1 MSEAGEV
8 KLHFL
13 DYWRVIRVRWGI
25 ILLVFLLVM
34 ITASVT
40 TYFMPKKFQSSAAM
54 ELKTDPRTTV
64 LSGGNPSFG
73 GNLSPLFISTQYEII
88 QRKEVLYPV
97 IERLKLEEK
106 WGTNGE
112 KMRREYVWY
121 QLKSMLN
128 VRQLRNTEMLE
139 MIAESTDPKEASD
152 IANAVAEVYVEERG
166 RQNRERTGKGLTE
179 LKVQVDAQEE
189 KVKAAQDRV
198 NHLRAELFEMG
209 FPDIGDDVQQNFG
222 TPVANVLMTKE
233 QEVNAAKTKLATLKS
248 QFENIEKLTDDAL
261 VENLQQLNIP
271 DPTVQ
276 QVLPVFKQAV
286 AEKARLLNSGLGPR
300 HPSVTA
306 IQAQMDVFKKQL
318 KDQSSSIRQTLA
330 TNIRIEEGT
339 LATLEEQVV
348 KLREEQQKA
357 KVKSSEYVTAKQ
369 KYAEERAIYLQLNN
383 DYQIKSA
390 QENITI
396 DPVKIWEY
404 AEPATTPSSPR
415 WVLNLALGAVIGL
428 VIGIGLA
435 FFIEYLD
442 TSVKTMEDVEN
453 FLGVPV
459 LAIIPKDIDLLH
471 KVSGDTP
478 DAEAYR
484 ILRTNI
490 EFNRK
495 SATANTISMVS
506 GGPGEGKSTTL
517 ANMAYTFA
525 QGGYSVLIVD
535 ADLRRP
541 TQHKLFSLSN
551 DVGLTTYLTTDIR
564 LDDVIFP
571 TGFDNLQIMPSGI
584 LPTDAVGILNSQ
596 RMSDMISELKGRY
609 DMVFFDSPP
618 ILGVSD
624 ASVLASEVDL
634 CILVVQHRRFP
645 RSMLT
650 RVKQSVV
657 NVGGT
662 ILGVV
667 LNNVDLK
674 HDPNYQYYTS
684 YYDYYA
690 PRRDHEPAPDRRAG
704 ATPAGRSARDDDQ
717 Y

>member
-1 MSEAGEV
+1 MSEAGEA

-34 ITASVT
+34 ITATVT
-40 TYFMPKKFQSSAAM
+40 TYFMPKKYSAGASLQL
-54 ELKTDPRTTV
+54 EQDSRTLEFMGQTPV
-64 LSGGNPSFG
+64 GI
-73 GNLSPLFISTQYEII
+73 SPQFVATQYAII
-88 QRKEVLYPV
+88 QKKEILYPV
-97 IERLKLEEK
+97 IEKLKLEEA
-106 WGTNGE
+106 WATDGQP
-112 KMRREYVWY
+112 MRREAAWY
-121 QLKSMLN
+121 TLRNMLD
-128 VRQLRNTEMLE
+128 VQQVRNTEMIE
-139 MIAESTDPKEASD
+139 IVATSTSPEEAAK
-152 IANAVAEVYVEERG
+152 IANTVAEIYGEKRNEQQVEKTD
-166 RQNRERTGKGLTE
+166 TGVTT
-179 LKVQVDAQEE
+179 LKSQVQEQDD
-189 KVKAAQDRV
+189 KVKAAQDAV
-198 NHLRAELFEMG
+198 NRLRAELYTYG
-209 FPDIGDDVQQNFG
+209 IIDTGDERDMTLQSPIQQ
-222 TPVANVLMTKE
+222 VLLTKE
-233 QEVNAAKTKLATLKS
+233 QEVNASRTKLATIRS
-248 QFENIEKLTDDAL
+248 QLENVGRLSNDDLIAGL
-261 VENLQQLNIP
+261 DIIQIA
-271 DPTVQ
+271 DPTVRQ
-276 QVLPVFKQAV
+276 ILPQLKQAV
-286 AEKARLLNSGLGPR
+286 ADEARLLNSGLGR
-300 HPSVTA
+300 GHPAVKA
-306 IQAQMDVFKKQL
+306 VRAQMDVFAKQL
-318 KDQSSSIRQTLA
+318 REQGEAIRQSLA
-330 TNIRIEEGT
+330 TAVRIEEGS
-339 LATLEEQVV
+339 LASQEEQLI
-348 KLREEQQKA
+348 KIRAQQQDA
-357 KVKSSEYVTAKQ
+357 KVKSSEFIVAKQ
-369 KYAEERAIYLQLNN
+369 RLAYERELYQQFYADLKKKEVGSSIPRM
-383 DYQIKSA
+383 
-390 QENITI
+390 
-396 DPVKIWEY
+396 PVKIWEK
-404 AEPATTPSSPR
+404 AEAPANPSSPK
-415 WVLNLALGAVIGL
+415 WPLNLALGAVVGL
-428 VIGIGLA
+428 VVGIGLA

-525 QGGYSVLIVD
+525 QGGYAALIVD

-541 TQHKLFSLSN
+541 TQHKLFGLSN

-596 RMSDMISELKGRY
+596 RMSDMITELKGRY

-650 RVKQSVV
+650 RVKQSVI

-690 PRRDHEPAPDRRAG
+690 PRRDDEAAPEPRAKAVSAPRGQRE
-704 ATPAGRSARDDDQ
+704 DDQ

>member
-1 MSEAGEV
+1 MSEAGEA

-34 ITASVT
+34 ITATVT
-40 TYFMPKKFQSSAAM
+40 TYFMPKKYSAGVSLQL
-54 ELKTDPRTTV
+54 EQDSRT
-64 LSGGNPSFG
+64 LEFMNNAPIGI
-73 GNLSPLFISTQYEII
+73 SPQFLATQYAII
-88 QRKEVLYPV
+88 QKKEILYPV
-97 IERLKLEEK
+97 IEKLKLEEA
-106 WGTNGE
+106 WATDGQP
-112 KMRREYVWY
+112 MRREFAWY
-121 QLKSMLN
+121 TLRNMLN
-128 VRQLRNTEMLE
+128 VQQVRNTEMIE
-139 MIAESTDPKEASD
+139 IIATSTSPEEAAK
-152 IANAVAEVYVEERG
+152 IANTVAEIYGDKRNEQQVEKTD
-166 RQNRERTGKGLTE
+166 TGVST
-179 LKVQVDAQEE
+179 LKVQVQEQDD
-189 KVKAAQDRV
+189 KVKAAQETV
-198 NHLRAELFEMG
+198 NRLRAELFTQYQIV
-209 FPDIGDDVQQNFG
+209 DTGDDRSMGLVSPIQQ
-222 TPVANVLMTKE
+222 VLQTKE
-233 QEVNAAKTKLATLKS
+233 QEVNASRSKLATIRSRLQNVSKLS
-248 QFENIEKLTDDAL
+248 NDDLINSLLIIEI
-261 VENLQQLNIP
+261 Q

-276 QVLPVFKQAV
+276 QILPQLKQAV
-286 AEKARLLNSGLGPR
+286 AEEARLLNSGLGR
-300 HPSVTA
+300 GHPAVKSVR
-306 IQAQMDVFKKQL
+306 AQMDVFAKQL
-318 KDQSSSIRQTLA
+318 RDAGDSIRHSLA
-330 TNIRIEEGT
+330 TAVRIEEDS
-339 LATLEEQVV
+339 LVSQEAQLE
-348 KLREEQQKA
+348 KLRAQQQDAQQK
-357 KVKSSEYVTAKQ
+357 SSDFIVAKQ
-369 KYAEERAIYLQLNN
+369 KLAYEKELYQQFYTELTKKEVGREIPRA
-383 DYQIKSA
+383 
-390 QENITI
+390 
-396 DPVKIWEY
+396 PVKIWEK
-404 AEPATTPSSPR
+404 AEPPSSPSSPK
-415 WVLNLALGAVIGL
+415 WMLNLALGAVVGL

-525 QGGYSVLIVD
+525 QGGYAALIVD

-541 TQHKLFSLSN
+541 TQHKLFGLSN

-596 RMSDMISELKGRY
+596 RMSDMINELKGRY

-650 RVKQSVV
+650 RVKQSVI

-690 PRRDHEPAPDRRAG
+690 PRHDDAPAPEPRAK
-704 ATPAGRSARDDDQ
+704 AVSAPRGQREDDQ